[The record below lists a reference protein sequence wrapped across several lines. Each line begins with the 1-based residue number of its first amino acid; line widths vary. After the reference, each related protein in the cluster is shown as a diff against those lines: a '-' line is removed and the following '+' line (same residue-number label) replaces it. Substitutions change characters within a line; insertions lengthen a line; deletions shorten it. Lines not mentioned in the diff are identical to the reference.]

1 MIAYVATLILGVALA
16 LTLATNPPEILG
28 FEFLGASAIISALGL
43 LTRDIAIFLFFP
55 LLSGSKRGEAPA
67 IITLVML
74 YNVAPQLAGTTG
86 VGVFFYPFG
95 GDLGLMGP
103 LIAWGEAALMWF
115 VLYRVAGKN
124 LLPNGA
130 ENIPVNAQPERK

>member
-1 MIAYVATLILGVALA
+1 
-16 LTLATNPPEILG
+16 
-28 FEFLGASAIISALGL
+28 
-43 LTRDIAIFLFFP
+43 
-55 LLSGSKRGEAPA
+55 
-67 IITLVML
+67 
-74 YNVAPQLAGTTG
+74 
-86 VGVFFYPFG
+86 
-95 GDLGLMGP
+95 MGP